1 MTFQAPRGT
10 RDFLPEQMAVRRHI
24 EAAWRGASIA
34 FGFDEVDGP
43 TFEHLDLYTV
53 KSGEGIVNEL
63 FSFTRAGGS
72 DVYALRPEFTPTL
85 ARMLAATG
93 SSLPVPVKWFTIP
106 NLFRAE
112 RPQRGRLREFLQ
124 WNVDFVGI
132 DSAAADVETIAV
144 AVAALERLG
153 LRPTDVQVRISHRGA
168 VARILEG
175 LGIAPERHAAAF
187 ELLDRRDRLE
197 PAEFARRRDALF
209 SGSAT
214 AADDA
219 TRFETVLRGDIP
231 FAALLQ
237 KSDGVVSSSPVGAG
251 LSAEGMTPLR
261 ELGAELHSA
270 GLLDWCR
277 FDLGIVRGLAYY
289 TGMVF
294 EIHEASGAERAVAG
308 GGRYD
313 GLVELFGGPRMP
325 AVGFGMGDVV
335 LGLMLEERGLLGGE
349 AGHAALLPRPA
360 AFVISAGGEEPDQRL
375 RRVVSE
381 LRRSGIHA
389 RHSYRTTRNVGK
401 LLGEAS
407 RCRSR
412 CAVILGA
419 ELAAGL
425 VALKDLSSGEQRLI
439 PVGDVVAEVQRLAH
453 LGDAGSSGQSAPA
466 GSSG

>member
-1 MTFQAPRGT
+1 MSFQAPRGT

-24 EAAWRGASIA
+24 DAAWRGASID
-34 FGFDEVDGP
+34 FGFEEIDGP
-43 TFEHLDLYTV
+43 TFEHLDLYTI

-85 ARMLAATG
+85 ARMLAAAG
-93 SSLPVPVKWFTIP
+93 SSLPLPVKWFTIP
-106 NLFRAE
+106 SLFRAE
-112 RPQRGRLREFLQ
+112 RPQRGRLREFIQ
-124 WNVDFVGI
+124 WNVDLVGI
-132 DSAAADVETIAV
+132 DSPAADAETIAV
-144 AVAALERLG
+144 AVAALDRLG

-168 VARILEG
+168 VARILES
-175 LGIAPERHAAAF
+175 LGIPPDRHTAAF

-197 PAEFARRRDALF
+197 PAEFVKRRDALF
-209 SGSAT
+209 SGRTSP
-214 AADDA
+214 ADDA
-219 TRFETVLRGDIP
+219 ARFESILRGDIP
-231 FAALLQ
+231 FARLIDDSQ
-237 KSDGVVSSSPVGAG
+237 IG
-251 LSAEGMTPLR
+251 LSLSPGSELSPEGMEPLR
-261 ELGAELHSA
+261 ALGAELRSA
-270 GLLDWCR
+270 DLLEWCR

-335 LGLMLEERGLLGGE
+335 LGLLLEERGLLGGD
-349 AGHAALLPRPA
+349 AGHASLLPRPA
-360 AFVISAGGEEPDQRL
+360 VFVISAGGDETDERM
-375 RRVVSE
+375 RRVVAE
-381 LRRSGIHA
+381 LRRHGLHA

-425 VALKDLSSGEQRLI
+425 VAVKDLSSGEQRLI
-439 PVGDVVAEVQRLAH
+439 PLGDVVSEVRRLAFGGVGH
-453 LGDAGSSGQSAPA
+453 G
-466 GSSG
+466 